1 MENYPDYIEAYFSG
15 ALSPEQRNE
24 FEKRIEMDKNFAE
37 EVAFYLSAKQVLKEE
52 VNREKKEWFRQLADQ
67 GTALSYDKKPAQV
80 RNMWVYR
87 VAAAAAV
94 ISVIFLSWYLFL
106 QKPASPTQMADKY
119 IKDSFQTLGVKMST
133 RKDSLQIGVQLYNKG
148 QFDSAAEILESVAQ
162 RDSLNT
168 KARTNAGIAYLRLGN
183 YDKALANFVELEKTS
198 LYSNPGVFYQA
209 LTLLKR
215 NHSGDKRRARELLQ
229 KVVDNDLDKKEIAQ
243 QWLDKKW

>member
-15 ALSPEQRNE
+15 ALSPEERSE

-67 GTALSYDKKPAQV
+67 NPDLEKQPAPV
-80 RNMWVYR
+80 RTMWVYR
-87 VAAAAAV
+87 LAAAAAV

-106 QKPASPTQMADKY
+106 QKPASPTQMADRY
-119 IKDSFQTLGVKMST
+119 IKDSFQHLNVKMGDG
-133 RKDSLQIGVQLYNKG
+133 RDSLQIARQFYNDGQLTS
-148 QFDSAAEILESVAQ
+148 SAKIFENIAQ
-162 RDSLNT
+162 RDSSNT
-168 KARTNAGIAYLRLGN
+168 EAITNAGIVYLRLSE
-183 YDKALANFVELEKTS
+183 YDKALAYFQQLEKDT
-198 LYSNPGVFYQA
+198 LYFNPAVFYQA

-215 NHSGDKRRARELLQ
+215 NHIGDKQRARELLQ

-243 QWLDKKW
+243 QWLEKKW